1 MDKKSFEKFLTTM
14 VTQKFPFVK
23 KVEVF
28 ERFENIFYQDSE
40 FNVVERNIWV
50 FMTKYE
56 DIYHEEEIK
65 DYIEEL
71 AKYTTTKITVIKFTL
86 DN

>member
-1 MDKKSFEKFLTTM
+1 MDKKSLEKFLTTM

>member
-1 MDKKSFEKFLTTM
+1 M

-23 KVEVF
+23 RVEVF

-71 AKYTTTKITVIKFTL
+71 AKYTSTKISVVKFTMTS
-86 DN
+86 

>member
-1 MDKKSFEKFLTTM
+1 M
-14 VTQKFPFVK
+14 VTEKFPFVK

>member
-1 MDKKSFEKFLTTM
+1 MDKKSLEKFLTTM

-23 KVEVF
+23 RVEVF

-40 FNVVERNIWV
+40 FNVVERNVWV
-50 FMTKYE
+50 FLSKYE
-56 DIYHEEEIK
+56 DIYHNEEIK

-71 AKYTTTKITVIKFTL
+71 AKYSSTKISVVKFTMTS
-86 DN
+86 

>member
-1 MDKKSFEKFLTTM
+1 
-14 VTQKFPFVK
+14 VR

-28 ERFENIFYQDSE
+28 ERSE
-40 FNVVERNIWV
+40 FDFVERNIWV

-86 DN
+86 SD

>member
-1 MDKKSFEKFLTTM
+1 MDKKSLEKFLTTM

-23 KVEVF
+23 RVEVF

-40 FNVVERNIWV
+40 FNVVERNVWV
-50 FMTKYE
+50 FLSKYE
-56 DIYHEEEIK
+56 DIYHNEEIK

-71 AKYTTTKITVIKFTL
+71 AKYTTTKISVVKFTMEG
-86 DN
+86 

>member
-1 MDKKSFEKFLTTM
+1 MDKKSLEKFLTTM

-40 FNVVERNIWV
+40 FNVVERNVWV
-50 FMTKYE
+50 FLSKYE
-56 DIYHEEEIK
+56 DIYHNEEIK

-71 AKYTTTKITVIKFTL
+71 AKYTTTKISVVKFTMEG
-86 DN
+86 

>member
-1 MDKKSFEKFLTTM
+1 MDRKSFEKFLNSM
-14 VTQKFPFVK
+14 VTKKFPFVR

-28 ERFENIFYQDSE
+28 ERSE
-40 FNVVERNIWV
+40 FDFVERNIWV

-71 AKYTTTKITVIKFTL
+71 AKYTTTKISVIKFTL
-86 DN
+86 SD

>member
-1 MDKKSFEKFLTTM
+1 MDKKSFEKFLNSM
-14 VTQKFPFVK
+14 VTEKFPFVR

-28 ERFENIFYQDSE
+28 ERSE
-40 FNVVERNIWV
+40 FDFVERNIWV

-71 AKYTTTKITVIKFTL
+71 AKYTTTKITVVKFTL
-86 DN
+86 SD